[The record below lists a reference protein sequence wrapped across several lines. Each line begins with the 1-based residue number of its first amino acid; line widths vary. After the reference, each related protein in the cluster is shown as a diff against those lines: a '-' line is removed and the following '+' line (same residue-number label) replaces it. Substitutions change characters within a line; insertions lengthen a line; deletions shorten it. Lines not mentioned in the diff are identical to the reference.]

1 MLQHDLVTEIGHPL
15 HELDTPALIIDTDI
29 LDLNINRIIEIVSAA
44 GSRLRPHI
52 KTHRMLEVAHRQIAA
67 GASGICCAKTGEA
80 EVFANGGIDDIFIA
94 NQVVGTRKIQRLQA
108 LAERVRLAVGVDD
121 RDHIHILVD
130 AFQNGR
136 SIDINIEIDVG
147 QGQTGCP
154 LLPFGLDQRRSRC

>member
-15 HELDTPALIIDTDI
+15 HKLDTPALIIDTDI

-108 LAERVRLAVGVDD
+108 LAERVRLAV
-121 RDHIHILVD
+121 
-130 AFQNGR
+130 
-136 SIDINIEIDVG
+136 
-147 QGQTGCP
+147 
-154 LLPFGLDQRRSRC
+154 RRFF